1 MAKYIMRELPEQ
13 FGRGKRRHAPRMLVE
28 GTVTLGQLAERIAR
42 GTTFA
47 SAEIEGIVALLVDEL
62 SGSLA
67 EGYSVRIEGLGAFT
81 AKLAYRRDIEPE
93 ESKGGRGNA
102 ASLRV
107 SGIAFRPD
115 KRLIGATAGACHLKR
130 KKCPG
135 YVSPSMGR
143 EGRWE
148 VAKAFLRSHG
158 MMRVKEYQSLVSLS
172 PTAARMELRAFA
184 EEGRLERYG
193 SRAQLIYLLPK

>member
-13 FGRGKRRHAPRMLVE
+13 FGSGKRRHAPRLLVE

-93 ESKGGRGNA
+93 DDTMQ
-102 ASLRV
+102 RV
-107 SGIAFRPD
+107 F
-115 KRLIGATAGACHLKR
+115 
-130 KKCPG
+130 
-135 YVSPSMGR
+135 
-143 EGRWE
+143 
-148 VAKAFLRSHG
+148 
-158 MMRVKEYQSLVSLS
+158 
-172 PTAARMELRAFA
+172 
-184 EEGRLERYG
+184 G
-193 SRAQLIYLLPK
+193 SRE

>member
-67 EGYSVRIEGLGAFT
+67 DGYTVRIEGLGAFSPT
-81 AKLAYRRDIEPE
+81 E
-93 ESKGGRGNA
+93 
-102 ASLRV
+102 
-107 SGIAFRPD
+107 GI
-115 KRLIGATAGACHLKR
+115 
-130 KKCPG
+130 
-135 YVSPSMGR
+135 
-143 EGRWE
+143 
-148 VAKAFLRSHG
+148 
-158 MMRVKEYQSLVSLS
+158 LS
-172 PTAARMELRAFA
+172 PRRAKEDDAMQRVF
-184 EEGRLERYG
+184 G
-193 SRAQLIYLLPK
+193 SRE

>member
-1 MAKYIMRELPEQ
+1 
-13 FGRGKRRHAPRMLVE
+13 MLVE

-93 ESKGGRGNA
+93 ECEGGRRNA
-102 ASLRV
+102 ASLRI

-135 YVSPSMGR
+135 YVSPSKGR
-143 EGRWE
+143 DGRWE

-158 MMRVKEYQSLVSLS
+158 MMRVKEYQSLVALS